1 MKKLGIILSL
11 ILIFGIQS
19 TYSQEAET
27 KTKEQKKIE
36 KQKAKEE
43 AKKLEEAQWYQLKQV
58 IDDKQFVFMGNIIN
72 STNGT
77 TTLDPRI
84 NFVSIQGDQAVV
96 QFASGFGGNQNGIGG
111 YTVEGLL
118 DNYVVKA
125 KKVGKEININL
136 IVVPK
141 AGQGVRSQ
149 PLNLNIIAFSFDSAR
164 LQIGGTTAFMQG
176 EIKTPADAK
185 IFKGNTPN

>member
-1 MKKLGIILSL
+1 MKNLILVILVIILGSG
-11 ILIFGIQS
+11 FQNS
-19 TYSQEAET
+19 FAQE
-27 KTKEQKKIE
+27 KTKAEKKAEQQKID
-36 KQKAKEE
+36 E
-43 AKKLEEAQWYQLKQV
+43 ANWYQLKQM
-58 IDDKQFVFMGNIIN
+58 IDDKQFVFKGMIIN

-84 NFVSIQGDQAVV
+84 NFVSIEGENAVV

-111 YTVEGLL
+111 YTVEGTV

-125 KKVGKEININL
+125 KKVGKGINVNL
-136 IVVPK
+136 VVVPRV
-141 AGQGVRSQ
+141 GQGVRSQ
-149 PLNLNIIAFSFDSAR
+149 PLNLNFTAFSFDSAR

-176 EIKTPADAK
+176 EIAKPDEAK